1 MFQLEIFSHKENMN
15 DKTVDDRFD
24 NEIDNLIVNRDT
36 IDNNIIDNIIN
47 DVFDKTIDN
56 EVSDI
61 VNTYEEII
69 IKPSSMYMP
78 CNNLNIF
85 FQDII
90 ICDRIRD
97 NGISAIFIVTK
108 NGERYM
114 LEIHKVLSYNYDI
127 YNMIVKFNGQEG
139 FIDVERFC
147 ISEYE
152 VYKSSDEL
160 IKSHYIYYHPNI
172 KVNLNS
178 YINSNICAFT
188 LFKYVDGYTLDK
200 VLPDLN
206 TKEIC
211 LLLDK
216 LLRIIN
222 HINKQGFIHNNINRY
237 NVICTIH
244 YKELMSFLNNISV
257 NKIKKY
263 NKLINILNSGVVNDE
278 LVNTLNVLNNNQI
291 TNIYKNSNPIIKVTL
306 LEYFNYEIIPNFTEI
321 KDYRLSNINC
331 DLITIL
337 DILTHKIYDIKI
349 LLDKSLYDYDTMYLK
364 PVINLNKIITSK
376 YYRIIK
382 NANTKLTNIDNLSL
396 FRVSHTRDYMNI
408 ISKGFITE
416 YKMEY
421 RLPITVINNLYQ
433 NSYSIDNCIEL
444 INIFARS
451 IQNGIVKF
459 KKTIII
465 EKPNLARTIGI
476 RKDLKLLV

>member
-24 NEIDNLIVNRDT
+24 NEIDNIIVNRDT

>member
-15 DKTVDDRFD
+15 DNTVDDRFD
-24 NEIDNLIVNRDT
+24 NEIDNIIVNRDT

-108 NGERYM
+108 NEERYM

>member
-15 DKTVDDRFD
+15 DNTVDDRFD
-24 NEIDNLIVNRDT
+24 NEIDNIIVNRDT

-376 YYRIIK
+376 YYKIIK